1 MQVMIKVCNLWM
13 DSNVDLVMQL
23 QSSHI
28 VTGAQY
34 VGNSC
39 MSAIAE
45 CFEQNHSHGIA
56 VNVCQPSCHLH
67 VHIHAATTP
76 VALYLVT

>member
-1 MQVMIKVCNLWM
+1 M